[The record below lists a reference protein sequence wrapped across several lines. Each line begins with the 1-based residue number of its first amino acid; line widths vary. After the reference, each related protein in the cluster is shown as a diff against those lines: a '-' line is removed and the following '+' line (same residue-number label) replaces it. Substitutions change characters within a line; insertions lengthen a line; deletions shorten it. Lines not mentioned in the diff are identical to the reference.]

1 MLSELSSGA
10 VAAAPAQAAVTY
22 DFTNQNGLENILPLT
37 VTCITIKACDVGLLF
52 A

>member
-10 VAAAPAQAAVTY
+10 GTVASAPASVIY

-37 VTCITIKACDVGLLF
+37 VTCITMKAYDVGLLF